1 VIAGGGKVALRK
13 IQGLLNTEANITV
26 VSPDAVLEIKQL
38 HTQNKLRW
46 IPREIVASDFTEA
59 FLIVAATNNQSTNAW
74 IASHTA
80 DKQLINVAD
89 QPELGNFIV
98 PSLVRRGRLV
108 FSVSTSGSS
117 PALTKKIKR
126 EIEETY
132 NEDYESYVD
141 FLYECRVLIKKF
153 YDGQEKRSILEEL
166 TNEQFIHFK
175 KSRQKFKQEL
185 INGALKKQK
194 LNKESYPE
202 RWREWPCETSAT
214 SSFPKLKRC

>member
-1 VIAGGGKVALRK
+1 V
-13 IQGLLNTEANITV
+13 
-26 VSPDAVLEIKQL
+26 
-38 HTQNKLRW
+38 
-46 IPREIVASDFTEA
+46 
-59 FLIVAATNNQSTNAW
+59 
-74 IASHTA
+74 A

-126 EIEETY
+126 DLEETY

-153 YDGQEKRSILEEL
+153 YDGHEKRSILEEL
-166 TNEQFIHFK
+166 TNEQFLHFK
-175 KSRQKFKQEL
+175 KLREKFKQKL
-185 INGALKKQK
+185 INDALKRHK